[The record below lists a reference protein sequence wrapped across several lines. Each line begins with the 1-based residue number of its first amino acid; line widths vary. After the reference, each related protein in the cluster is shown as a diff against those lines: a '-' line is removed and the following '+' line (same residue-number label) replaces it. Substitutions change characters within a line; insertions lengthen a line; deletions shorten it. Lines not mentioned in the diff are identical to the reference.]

1 MRCPRDRR
9 WLRLCTAL
17 ARSEKW
23 DCTLLPSD
31 FAAIILLTFLLTYL
45 PTYLPSFLPFYM
57 PLTSYFQTV
66 GPTNRA
72 LPWRFVGIGCRH
84 TGRTAHRPL
93 GSSLATLRLAAP
105 ALCNRSLER
114 ACAREQVCESPCSA
128 NVSTSLPGTDCK
140 LLPSST
146 PCKAPEHGALIH
158 DQDSDALFAAR
169 VPGQAVPARVRYP
182 EGSRESCWQVQVR
195 ASMTL
200 PV

>member
-1 MRCPRDRR
+1 MLCPGV
-9 WLRLCTAL
+9 LSAL
-17 ARSEKW
+17 GAA
-23 DCTLLPSD
+23 TLG
-31 FAAIILLTFLLTYL
+31 ALLTDRWAPVL
-45 PTYLPSFLPFYM
+45 PPS
-57 PLTSYFQTV
+57 
-66 GPTNRA
+66 
-72 LPWRFVGIGCRH
+72 
-84 TGRTAHRPL
+84 
-93 GSSLATLRLAAP
+93 AP

-146 PCKAPEHGALIH
+146 PCKAPGYGALIH

>member
-1 MRCPRDRR
+1 MLCPGV
-9 WLRLCTAL
+9 LSAL
-17 ARSEKW
+17 GAA
-23 DCTLLPSD
+23 TLG
-31 FAAIILLTFLLTYL
+31 ALLTDRWAPVL
-45 PTYLPSFLPFYM
+45 PPS
-57 PLTSYFQTV
+57 
-66 GPTNRA
+66 
-72 LPWRFVGIGCRH
+72 
-84 TGRTAHRPL
+84 
-93 GSSLATLRLAAP
+93 AP

-140 LLPSST
+140 LPSSST
-146 PCKAPEHGALIH
+146 PCNAPEHGALIH

>member
-1 MRCPRDRR
+1 MLCPGV
-9 WLRLCTAL
+9 LSAL
-17 ARSEKW
+17 GAA
-23 DCTLLPSD
+23 TLG
-31 FAAIILLTFLLTYL
+31 ALLTDRWAPVL
-45 PTYLPSFLPFYM
+45 PPSA
-57 PLTSYFQTV
+57 S
-66 GPTNRA
+66 
-72 LPWRFVGIGCRH
+72 
-84 TGRTAHRPL
+84 
-93 GSSLATLRLAAP
+93 

-140 LLPSST
+140 LLSSST

-169 VPGQAVPARVRYP
+169 VPGQAVPARVRHP
-182 EGSRESCWQVQVR
+182 GGSRESCWQVQVR